1 MIKKNTKLKTSTK
14 TKKLKKKEK
23 AKKIDKKIIIIPLII
38 ILILFIVVIIFSFN
52 KNKVITC
59 SKNVNENG
67 ISMKSNIV
75 FKMNKSKIENIV
87 VNKTISINK
96 KDDDINYL
104 SAIKEVLKDN
114 FKKQKLDY
122 KIEEKDGKLNI
133 TLTYDKEKEY
143 ILDNLFIE
151 ITDSGVNINVMS
163 EDRENNYATIDL
175 KKEYKNNDII
185 KILQKADY
193 SCKG

>member
-23 AKKIDKKIIIIPLII
+23 VKKIDKKIIIIPLII

-133 TLTYDKEKEY
+133 TLTYDKKKEY

-193 SCKG
+193 SCKE

>member
-1 MIKKNTKLKTSTK
+1 MTKKNTKLKTSTK